1 MEIHALFFRQIKNRH
16 GQTLA
21 IMNNGE
27 VRGVAEEAP
36 ANKNAVLE
44 FIPTEPPGAYR
55 IRGIQVNLY
64 LAMDEKGKLYGES
77 DRTEGSTIFAEHTQN
92 KVRNTFSI
100 RHRTLFPYKSSSRP
114 SFLWHTQRSR
124 IQKLGLFQEPQ
135 KILRASEAGKK
146 K

>member
-1 MEIHALFFRQIKNRH
+1 MKLIDLYLASQKTKLSFQHEIYLILYAQTRKSFAHLTHNTCTFFRQIKNRH

-55 IRGIQVNLY
+55 IRGIQANLY
-64 LAMDEKGKLYGES
+64 LAMDAKGKLYGES

-92 KVRNTFSI
+92 MVRNKAF
-100 RHRTLFPYKSSSRP
+100 
-114 SFLWHTQRSR
+114 
-124 IQKLGLFQEPQ
+124 
-135 KILRASEAGKK
+135 
-146 K
+146 

>member
-27 VRGVAEEAP
+27 VSGVAGEAP

-55 IRGIQVNLY
+55 IRGIQANLY
-64 LAMDEKGKLYGES
+64 LAMDAKGKLYGES

-92 KVRNTFSI
+92 KVRNT
-100 RHRTLFPYKSSSRP
+100 
-114 SFLWHTQRSR
+114 
-124 IQKLGLFQEPQ
+124 
-135 KILRASEAGKK
+135 RAMHNRNKAFMKAH
-146 K
+146 